1 MMQTALN
8 RAKAEYLAEVDHVIK
23 VYNHLSA
30 GKMLMYLK
38 KAGHKWQA
46 KRQRIMWFY
55 QGVK

>member
-1 MMQTALN
+1 MNEALN
-8 RAKAEYLAEVDHVIK
+8 KAKAEYWEEIDHVID
-23 VYNHLSA
+23 VYCTLDSK
-30 GKMLMYLK
+30 KMLMYLK

>member
-8 RAKAEYLAEVDHVIK
+8 RAKAEYLAEVDRVLRIYDTSGDK
-23 VYNHLSA
+23 
-30 GKMLMYLK
+30 KMLMYLK

>member
-1 MMQTALN
+1 MQTALK

-46 KRQRIMWFY
+46 KRQRIKWFY

>member
-1 MMQTALN
+1 MQTALN
-8 RAKAEYLAEVDHVIK
+8 RAKAEYLAEVDHVIN
-23 VYNHLSA
+23 VYHDLSA